1 MILWRGCGMPDE
13 QLTPSTFLL
22 GELRRARSAAGLSQE
37 DLGRTINY
45 SGSQVSAVE
54 TGQRPPT
61 RDYLV
66 AVDATLRTGGLFE
79 RLLGGLVSLDQAP
92 VWFRDWLIIEREAT
106 LIRWFEPL
114 IVPGLL
120 QTEAYAQAV
129 ITGSG
134 VVDPA
139 EMEKRVVTR
148 MERQRVLTS
157 PTPPVLIALLD
168 EGVIRREIGDPKIM
182 SGQCEYLLKCAEEPN
197 VQINVI
203 PTSAGSYAGL
213 AGPFILAK
221 GRDFE
226 TAHLDTPWQA
236 QIMDRRDAVDRLIK
250 RWEAIRGEALPRK
263 HSIDL
268 IKEVAESWQT

>member
-1 MILWRGCGMPDE
+1 MPEE
-13 QLTPSTFLL
+13 QMTPSAFLL

-37 DLGRTINY
+37 DLGKSINY

-66 AVDATLRTGGLFE
+66 AVDGALGTGGLFE
-79 RLLGGLVSLDQAP
+79 RVLSELVGLDQAP

-106 LIRWFEPL
+106 LIRWFEPS

-120 QTEAYAQAV
+120 QTETYAHAV
-129 ITGSG
+129 IAGSG
-134 VVDPA
+134 MVDPA
-139 EMEKRVVTR
+139 EIEQRVVTR
-148 MERQRVLTS
+148 MERQRVLS
-157 PTPPVLIALLD
+157 SLTPPTLIALID
-168 EGVIRREIGDPKIM
+168 EGVLRRVVGDPKVM
-182 SGQCEYLLKCAEEPN
+182 VRQCEHLLECAEESRIQVHVVPA
-197 VQINVI
+197 
-203 PTSAGSYAGL
+203 SAGSYAGL

-226 TAHLDTPWQA
+226 AAHLDTPWQA
-236 QIMDRRDAVDRLIK
+236 QIVGRRDAVDSLIK
-250 RWEAIRGEALPRK
+250 RWEAIRGEALPWK

-268 IKEVAESWQT
+268 IKEVAESWKT